1 VAIYSSEASVSKFSN
16 RSAASQTDALSPRNM
31 RDGWK
36 ELELDFIP
44 SVLYS
49 FHRSSIL
56 HFIKPLLNLGERVIV
71 GAVLQIAVD
80 TGVFSLIVLGERFP
94 AQSTRYRDYF
104 LAHITV
110 IITVSIA
117 VRFFPSTISRAH
129 FFQSLFVGVT
139 TFETR
144 LHFAI

>member
-1 VAIYSSEASVSKFSN
+1 
-16 RSAASQTDALSPRNM
+16 M

-36 ELELDFIP
+36 ELETKFIP

-56 HFIKPLLNLGERVIV
+56 HNSVKVFLDLREGTVA
-71 GAVLQIAVD
+71 GAVLQIAVH
-80 TGVFSLIVLGERFP
+80 TGVFSLVIFGERFP

-110 IITVSIA
+110 IITMSIA
-117 VRFFPSTISRAH
+117 MRFFPSAFPRAH